1 MEKIIILKK
10 EDFEECLPSYVK
22 KLFGKKLELTINKQ
36 LAKKIYFDYDCRFS
50 IFIPSKLQEFIK
62 TNFNEELK
70 DWTDEFLLNKI
81 VSLKECVEDP
91 DYEFT
96 RDIDNDLRIIL
107 DRYTE
112 NKDILTSIISIVEL
126 VCKKYGFRYALSEAI
141 AHDSDFG
148 PDHEAYE
155 YLIGKSYHFYVSMG
169 KNHIGFIQCLF
180 NNGYIDLLKE
190 CIDRILVPCA
200 NSCFYDNKDYVSILP
215 YAFFDVPRDCLAEMS
230 EELAKYFESKVDER
244 VKRAKEIISKTEL
257 TSPNHG
263 LDITD
268 IFVCKVLE
276 KETIFSRLYKIGE
289 DVCFT
294 NLGFIKKPSD
304 KIFLTDVMG
313 ITKNELSYEIV
324 KKDSEMDIA
333 IIKCDFSKI
342 EWEVKCISP
351 INKKLEIGDCIRISG
366 DKARFNPFRFAPDL
380 NLVQGFM
387 GKANNK
393 EIGDNEAINLV
404 MRSIKNGTW
413 ESKYCYSCGF
423 VTGITK
429 NGYIVDA
436 PFSKDIYDAT
446 AYTDGGKKVG
456 IVKTLSENSDFV
468 EIISFDSIT
477 ELIDEANVY

>member
-1 MEKIIILKK
+1 MVKLLTLKK
-10 EDFEECLPSYVK
+10 EDFERCLPSYVK
-22 KLFGKKLELTINKQ
+22 TLFGKKLELTIDKQ
-36 LAKKIYFDYDCRFS
+36 LAKKIYFDNNCCFS

-70 DWTDEFLLNKI
+70 DWADEFLLSKI

-107 DRYTE
+107 DTYTE
-112 NKDILTSIISIVEL
+112 NKKILTDIINIVEL

-180 NNGYIDLLKE
+180 NNGCIDLLKE

-215 YAFFDVPRDCLAEMS
+215 YAFFDAPRDCLAEMS

-263 LDITD
+263 LDITN

-276 KETIFSRLYKIGE
+276 KETIFSRLFKIGE
-289 DVCFT
+289 DICFT
-294 NLGFIKKPSD
+294 NLGFIEKLSD
-304 KIFLTDVMG
+304 KIFLADGMG
-313 ITKNELSYEIV
+313 VTKNELPYEIL

-342 EWEVKCISP
+342 KWEVKCISP
-351 INKKLEIGDCIRISG
+351 INKKLEIGDNIRISG
-366 DKARFNPFRFAPDL
+366 DKGRFNPFRMAPNFSLMQEFAKK
-380 NLVQGFM
+380 VT
-387 GKANNK
+387 NK
-393 EIGDNEAINLV
+393 EVSDNESMNFL
-404 MRSIKNGTW
+404 MRGIRYGVW
-413 ESKYCYSCGF
+413 EPAFCNSCGF
-423 VTGITK
+423 VTDITK

-436 PFSKDIYDAT
+436 PFSKDIYDAV
-446 AYTDGGKKVG
+446 AYTDGGKEVG
-456 IVKTLSENSDFV
+456 IIKTLSENSDYV
-468 EIISFDSIT
+468 EIIPFDSIIKII
-477 ELIDEANVY
+477 E